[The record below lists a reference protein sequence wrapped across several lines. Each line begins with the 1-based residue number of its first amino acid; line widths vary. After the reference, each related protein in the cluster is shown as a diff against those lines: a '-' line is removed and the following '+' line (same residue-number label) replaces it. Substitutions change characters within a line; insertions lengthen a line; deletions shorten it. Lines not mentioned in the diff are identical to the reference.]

1 MENSNLKLS
10 AKEINSKEFSGKNG
24 GYDALQVDRYLDLID
39 DVTPDGVGALYIAF
53 EQFANNYKKLK
64 SSYDDLLKT
73 CQMYKDKL
81 SESEYQKALIK
92 EELSL
97 LKQNNGGNTS
107 NIELLQRISSLEQA
121 LYNLGKDPSKIK

>member
-24 GYDALQVDRYLDLID
+24 GYDALQVDRYLDLIVND
-39 DVTPDGVGALYIAF
+39 YIAF